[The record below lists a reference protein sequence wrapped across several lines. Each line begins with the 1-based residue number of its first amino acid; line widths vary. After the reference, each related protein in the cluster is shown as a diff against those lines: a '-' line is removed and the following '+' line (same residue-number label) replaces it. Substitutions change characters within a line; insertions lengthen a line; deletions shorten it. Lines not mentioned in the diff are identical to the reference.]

1 MTSWN
6 KRDIKM
12 KLGGEGGPGRNH
24 FVSRVL
30 VRGSEEY
37 HILGTPAMPGKTEG
51 WLLSQENVNME

>member
-1 MTSWN
+1 
-6 KRDIKM
+6 M

-30 VRGSEEY
+30 ARGSEEY

-51 WLLSQENVNME
+51 WLLNQENVNME